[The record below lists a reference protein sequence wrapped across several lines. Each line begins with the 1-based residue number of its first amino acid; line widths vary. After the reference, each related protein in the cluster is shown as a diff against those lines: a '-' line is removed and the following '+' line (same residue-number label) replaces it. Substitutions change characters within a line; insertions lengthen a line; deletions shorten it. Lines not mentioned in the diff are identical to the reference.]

1 MTREEFDK
9 LSEAE
14 RECLEW
20 AIGDFWNEY
29 NFYERIK
36 GLLDD
41 FERNLYANDPR
52 YIHQLPQYAEELQ
65 DVCNDA
71 VRFWKRYAENA
82 LKEDAEY
89 EEA

>member
-1 MTREEFDK
+1 MLDFDK
-9 LSEAE
+9 LSEVE

-41 FERNLYANDPR
+41 FERTLYANNPR
-52 YIHQLPQYAEELQ
+52 YIHKLPEYAEELQ
-65 DVCNDA
+65 GVCSDA
-71 VRFWKRYAENA
+71 LRFWKRYAENA

-89 EEA
+89 EGAE